1 MLKTPRL
8 IDLFPLWLNGG
19 GIFKALEN
27 IGYSAPWSSLIA
39 SDILDLEYLGNRSGY
54 KRPSPIVDRLTE
66 NGTLSAD
73 SISKLAK
80 IIEGLYSERW
90 SKLYATMTAEYN
102 PIENYR
108 MTEEGT
114 RISTEDIKRTRSV
127 NDNETISHGGTETIS
142 RDSDETETPAE
153 VVTKTGSGTAN
164 QNKNVYGFNSLDA
177 SPVPAE
183 NQTGQTTTTDTETH
197 SGTNKR
203 VSTGSETRTPNLTE
217 DRNLSGSGNDTES
230 QSEDMSHT
238 LSRHGN
244 IGVTTSQ
251 QMLESERALWMWQI
265 FDVVFADVD
274 RILSIPIY

>member
-1 MLKTPRL
+1 MLNSPRL

-66 NGTLSAD
+66 NGTLSTD

-164 QNKNVYGFNSLDA
+164 QNKNVYGFNSTDG
-177 SPVPAE
+177 VPAE